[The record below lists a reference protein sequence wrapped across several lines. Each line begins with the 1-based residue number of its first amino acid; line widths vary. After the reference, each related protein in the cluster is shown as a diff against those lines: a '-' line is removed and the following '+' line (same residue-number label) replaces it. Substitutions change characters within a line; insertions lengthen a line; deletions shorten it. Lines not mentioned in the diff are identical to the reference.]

1 MSTASPVPPGRPG
14 GERGGGSGS
23 FVIAID
29 GPSGT
34 GKSTVARRVATQ
46 LGAGYLDT
54 GAMYRTVA
62 LAVLRAGVDPVDHDA
77 VASVLDGLTFSSPLH
92 PAAQRHMLDGRDVTD
107 EIRGAAVTLAVT
119 PVSANP
125 AVRAW
130 LFDRQQLLAH
140 SGRMVVEGRD
150 IGTVIAPR
158 ADLKIYLTAD
168 AAERARRRHT
178 QNAVAAT
185 GSVSPAGSAV
195 DLASVA
201 QDLHRRDTS
210 DSTRAHAPLQAAPDA
225 VVVDSSGLELPETVA
240 TVLDL
245 AAARGI
251 R

>member
-1 MSTASPVPPGRPG
+1 LSVAPRASS
-14 GERGGGSGS
+14 GERSGDSDS

-34 GKSTVARRVATQ
+34 GKSTVARRVAGE

-54 GAMYRTVA
+54 GAMYRMVT
-62 LAVLRAGVDPVDHDA
+62 LAVLRANADPVDDRA
-77 VASVLDGLTFSSPLH
+77 VQQVLEGLTFSSPLH
-92 PAAQRHMLDGRDVTD
+92 PDRQVHLLAGQDVSD
-107 EIRGAAVTLAVT
+107 EIRGEAVTVAVT

-130 LFDRQQLLAH
+130 LFDRQQMLAH

-150 IGTVIAPR
+150 IGTVIAPD

-168 AAERARRRHT
+168 PAERARRRHT
-178 QNAVAAT
+178 QNVVAAV
-185 GSVSPAGSAV
+185 GSVSGRSDLSAV
-195 DLASVA
+195 AR
-201 QDLHRRDTS
+201 DLHRRDTHDAS
-210 DSTRAHAPLQAAPDA
+210 RAHAPLQAAPDA
-225 VVVDSSGLELPETVA
+225 VVLDSSSLELPETVA
-240 TVLDL
+240 KVLEL